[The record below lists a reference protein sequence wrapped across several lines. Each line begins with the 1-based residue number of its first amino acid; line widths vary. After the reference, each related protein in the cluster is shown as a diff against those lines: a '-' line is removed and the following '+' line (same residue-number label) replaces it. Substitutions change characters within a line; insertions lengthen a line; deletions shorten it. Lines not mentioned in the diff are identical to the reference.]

1 MNGMRA
7 AGRLAVAL
15 TTEYAPDTNLTQT
28 CVLFIRWSVELVELY
43 TRPLERRKGLH
54 LVTGPYL
61 YTHAPEGSAYLPKR
75 WACTTGW

>member
-43 TRPLERRKGLH
+43 TRPLERRAE
-54 LVTGPYL
+54 
-61 YTHAPEGSAYLPKR
+61 YTV
-75 WACTTGW
+75 